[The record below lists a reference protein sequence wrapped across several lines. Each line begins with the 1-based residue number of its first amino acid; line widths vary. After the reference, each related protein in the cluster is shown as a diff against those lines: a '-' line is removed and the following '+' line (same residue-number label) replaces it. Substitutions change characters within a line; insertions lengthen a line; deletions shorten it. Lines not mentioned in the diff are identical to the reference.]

1 MTAPLLIHFEHL
13 PPAGWLTVWVE
24 GSTLRTIVR
33 DRDQALR
40 VAHQISGG
48 NFRIIDG
55 LGPRQRQKQR
65 RLPR

>member
-13 PPAGWLTVWVE
+13 PPTGWLIVRVD

-33 DRDQALR
+33 NREDALLL
-40 VAHQISGG
+40 ANLIGGG

-55 LGPRQRQKQR
+55 LGPRQRRPQR